1 MDIDGYGW
9 ILKSASC
16 VQRKHW
22 FALWNGN
29 KITTCL
35 HLTMKSWKWPLGC
48 YGLSKKGTSSARTWC
63 RDTPCFSRFS
73 LQWLSNRP
81 VRVVML
87 KHRMIRMLIERS
99 LNHMRIILVQHRTT
113 TTWFTTMPEGNSSP
127 KQPVQLLTSEHRA
140 PILSKQSQRSSP
152 NYISRYKQDI
162 NRTSPEYPTEYHSK
176 PTNQTRDFFQVAM
189 AVLTHR
195 AQVVP
200 STRHDVMN

>member
-1 MDIDGYGW
+1 MDGSWSLLQVCAKKALICTLEW
-9 ILKSASC
+9 E
-16 VQRKHW
+16 QR
-22 FALWNGN
+22 
-29 KITTCL
+29 ITTCL

-48 YGLSKKGTSSARTWC
+48 HGLSKKGTSSARTWC
-63 RDTPCFSRFS
+63 RDTACFSRFS

-99 LNHMRIILVQHRTT
+99 LNHMRTILVQHRTT

-152 NYISRYKQDI
+152 NYISRHKQDI

-176 PTNQTRDFFQVAM
+176 PTNDIIKPDNFFRSPWPSS
-189 AVLTHR
+189 LI
-195 AQVVP
+195 VP
-200 STRHDVMN
+200 K